1 MAPPPLEETTPE
13 RTGDIPAGDV
23 VALIRTISIEGLY
36 LDDVQV
42 DDDRIEL
49 GGYADSN
56 RQIAAYMRSLDLRV
70 GKPDLKQIAT
80 ASRDGKPVS
89 EFLINIK
96 R

>member
-1 MAPPPLEETTPE
+1 MPTN
-13 RTGDIPAGDV
+13 TGIAWSIAMRAGEQTF
-23 VALIRTISIEGLY
+23 AGPGQGLY

-42 DDDRIEL
+42 DGDRIEL
-49 GGYADSN
+49 RGYADSN

-89 EFLINIK
+89 EFLIRIK